1 MKRPEIIRIDEAD
14 AIRRVA
20 QVLQRGGLAVIPT
33 DTVYGIAAHPAN
45 PAAVERLFGAKMRD
59 AGKPVALLVCDSAAI
74 EGYGAHLDET
84 LRRLAA
90 RFWPGALT
98 LVLSTPHGTEGFRIP
113 AFEPTL
119 RLLREC
125 GGSLRTSSANLSGA
139 APALTAGAAVCALGA
154 DVDVV
159 LDAGPVSGGVASTVV
174 GLDRGRLLILRE
186 GAIPAD
192 AVRAAAG
199 ADAQTVQPR
208 GA

>member
-1 MKRPEIIRIDEAD
+1 MKRPEIIRIDEAN

-20 QVLQRGGLAVIPT
+20 QALQRGGLAIIPT
-33 DTVYGIAAHPAN
+33 DTVYGIAAHPACS
-45 PAAVERLFGAKMRD
+45 AAVERLFGAKRRD
-59 AGKPVALLVCDSAAI
+59 AGKPVALLACDIATI
-74 EGYGAHLDET
+74 EGYGAQLDET

-98 LVLSTPHGTEGFRIP
+98 VVLSTPQGSEGFRIP

-139 APALTAGAAVCALGA
+139 APALTADAAVRTLGA
-154 DVDVV
+154 DVEVV

-174 GLDRGRLLILRE
+174 GMEQGRLLILRE
-186 GAIPAD
+186 GAISAD
-192 AVRAAAG
+192 AIRAAAG
-199 ADAQTVQPR
+199 VVARNEQPR